1 MLWAGIDPAP
11 TAFLVSKK
19 YLKISGHLFFFFLIT
34 DTDQI
39 NF

>member
-19 YLKISGHLFFFFLIT
+19 YLKISGHLFFFLIT
-34 DTDQI
+34 DANQI